1 MPGPLPDLCCHL
13 LQHQHFNI
21 RLPDPGS
28 KQAGGLRGRP
38 PLIDARGEPVAAD
51 AEPGA
56 LLPRLSA
63 RLPLPRRMR
72 LRHLKPTVISPSSSP
87 SGDSTKANASAR
99 VENFSPPQLNNPAFV
114 L

>member
-1 MPGPLPDLCCHL
+1 MPDLCCHL

-51 AEPGA
+51 AERGA

-63 RLPLPRRMR
+63 NAFTQADAFAESKAHSHFSQFR
-72 LRHLKPTVISPSSSP
+72 P
-87 SGDSTKANASAR
+87 SGDSTKATASAR
-99 VENFSPPQLNNPAFV
+99 VENFSPAQLNDPAFV